1 LIGFA
6 EGRDTFRGPSPRTPT
21 ICGCGPVFGFC
32 PVGPRPPDPRNWRY
46 RSAISFPFGSASRPR
61 PPMGGT
67 GRLFGF
73 WSEPLSPQL
82 VVADWGPSSLLS
94 GYGSALPA
102 YREPC

>member
-1 LIGFA
+1 LWLRSGVRLLSRRA
-6 EGRDTFRGPSPRTPT
+6 EAPGPPQLA
-21 ICGCGPVFGFC
+21 V
-32 PVGPRPPDPRNWRY
+32 PVGDQLPVWFSFSPPD
-46 RSAISFPFGSASRPR
+46 

-94 GYGSALPA
+94 GYGPALPA